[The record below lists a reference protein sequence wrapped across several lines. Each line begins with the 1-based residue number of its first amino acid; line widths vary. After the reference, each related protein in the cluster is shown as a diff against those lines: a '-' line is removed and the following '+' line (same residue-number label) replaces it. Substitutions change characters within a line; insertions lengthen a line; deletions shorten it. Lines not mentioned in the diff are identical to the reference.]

1 MINQDYI
8 NRHKLSNK
16 KIAAAGIDLIKPDEV
31 FAQYHGWTD
40 YFGSNYGRLISVK
53 GDRIKLI
60 APNNVGDGYIGYTLA
75 KVTYGTQ
82 RKVSITA
89 HRLVADIFLP
99 NYWHH
104 LNRNQLQAH
113 HLDHDKSNNA
123 WYNLILLPSNLHQIM
138 NRIRKMILLQD
149 GQIMHLTPYEIAEET
164 GLTIDEII
172 LGTKKKPFKSDSK
185 YSVYDVGGHLIGV
198 QWTKKQK
205 KDKK

>member
-8 NRHKLSNK
+8 DRHRMSNK
-16 KIAAAGIDLIKPDEV
+16 KIQSAGIELLKPDEV
-31 FAQYHGWTD
+31 FAQYPGWQD
-40 YFGSNYGRLISVK
+40 YYGSNYGRLISVK
-53 GDRIKLI
+53 GDRIKLVTPGI
-60 APNNVGDGYIGYTLA
+60 SNGYICYSLA

-104 LNRNQLQAH
+104 LSRSQLQAH

-123 WYNLILLPSNLHQIM
+123 WSNLILLPSNLHQIM

-149 GQIMHLTPYEIAEET
+149 GQIMHMTPYEIAQET

-172 LGTKKKPFKSDSK
+172 LGTKNKPLKSDSK
-185 YSVYDVGGHLIGV
+185 YSIYDIGGRLIGV